1 MWCLMMSNIIT
12 VLYVIVTA
20 GVSAEILPPGTMVEL
35 LIARTSLVSS
45 WLLTDGWEL
54 VVSRE
59 PSYRLSIHVTQPSD
73 ADWDDLWEQFDERR
87 YLNAKKWRV
96 GDDPYKLYA
105 FNQRESERI
114 SSNRAVPDT
123 RHKRY
128 FLLLLLC
135 WYLTPLCGQDR
146 SAQA

>member
-1 MWCLMMSNIIT
+1 M
-12 VLYVIVTA
+12 
-20 GVSAEILPPGTMVEL
+20 
-35 LIARTSLVSS
+35 
-45 WLLTDGWEL
+45 DGEL
-54 VVSRE
+54 VVAGE
-59 PSYRLSIHVTQPSD
+59 PSHRLSIHVTQPSD

-128 FLLLLLC
+128 LLLPC
-135 WYLTPLCGQDR
+135 RCFTPLGNTDWPLSGKSQTPISKELDLETH
-146 SAQA
+146 